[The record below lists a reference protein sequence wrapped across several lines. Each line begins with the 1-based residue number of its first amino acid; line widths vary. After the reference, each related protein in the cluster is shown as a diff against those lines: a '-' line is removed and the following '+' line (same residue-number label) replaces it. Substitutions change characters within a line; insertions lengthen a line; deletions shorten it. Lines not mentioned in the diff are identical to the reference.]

1 MRIFFRFIEIF
12 LVGILLTALALCIS
26 ASDLVLN
33 KKTVTKEINRS
44 GLYDELNDKIK
55 DQVINELEGK
65 FDSHKEL
72 GVDLE
77 ELVDNTI
84 TVDVLNEE
92 TEFILEQIY
101 EDSDKVVL
109 DIDILIDGYSE
120 NLKVYL
126 DKNNIDLPDDIDK
139 QIEELKQNSETR
151 IIDVTEY
158 TESISPYFSKFKEIS
173 SKIILAL
180 SVLIVALLII
190 SVLISTEKLRVVYKP
205 FAFAGILLLIARI
218 VGAILLDSANAKFDN
233 VRQENVYNAIR
244 DTLFSNV
251 VKFIIGYLIFAI
263 VLMIVR
269 IVLSKKKVSPQI

>member
-139 QIEELKQNSETR
+139 QIEELKQSSETR